1 LVVSPAPFTTQILCN
16 NGSHFPLRLKSTT
29 RVTIPPACH
38 VELKNHTI
46 SADDNIRL
54 APEPLQFQ
62 WTFNPLILPSELLQ
76 HASHVDDEL
85 NNLKSSLKTLQNL
98 TISDNEFPD
107 LLSDNLSKVSTFS
120 ILLWVTFAIA
130 VASVTVIC
138 CWFGCARKWYFR
150 QRQPDLAPVVMLP
163 NNLAAINLPAQANVP
178 AQANAPPP
186 PLNCFH

>member
-1 LVVSPAPFTTQILCN
+1 MLFRS
-16 NGSHFPLRLKSTT
+16 
-29 RVTIPPACH
+29 PACH
-38 VELKNHTI
+38 VQLKNHTI

-62 WTFNPLILPSELLQ
+62 WTFNPLILPSEILR

-98 TISDNEFPD
+98 TISDNQFPD

-130 VASVTVIC
+130 VASVTVVC

-150 QRQPDLAPVVMLP
+150 QRPPQYPPVNQLP
-163 NNLAAINLPAQANVP
+163 NNIEGIAALNLP
-178 AQANAPPP
+178 NAPPGY
-186 PLNCFH
+186 FH